1 MKSFL
6 ADKESII
13 KEKEKQI
20 IQLER
25 LLAEKE
31 GQLEGEKAIISSLQ
45 QQLNDSREG
54 IDISQ
59 FTPKQTPSPDKQ
71 TTVVSSPPK
80 QTPSPHKQIPLV
92 SPLLQP
98 HITDCLQSAQEV
110 TAELQHVSKTQQ
122 SGLLHVC
129 TCVSIYK
136 YMHIRT
142 CRLLHNIH
150 T

>member
-6 ADKESII
+6 ADKESIV

-20 IQLER
+20 VQLER

-59 FTPKQTPSPDKQ
+59 F
-71 TTVVSSPPK
+71 PPN

-110 TAELQHVSKTQQ
+110 TAELQRVSKTQQ

-129 TCVSIYK
+129 TCVSIYI
-136 YMHIRT
+136 YMHICT
-142 CRLLHNIH
+142 C
-150 T
+150 TFT